1 MSDVALTQA
10 PAPVSAKRKRL
21 EPALLSFE
29 KSLYPTDAVFFA
41 VDAGGKAA
49 PVPVINK
56 TTLGTQSQFQK
67 DPSKVSEA
75 GNPQRVEAA
84 FLPIGVSKLR
94 IEFNLAVT
102 GSSLRPQSCDVP
114 AFRDRLL
121 KFTAAYAQAD
131 GFRTIGRRIAA
142 NIGNGRWAWK
152 NRLLAT
158 TFEVD
163 VKVLHPS
170 PNTFRFD
177 AFSLESTNFD
187 WLEGNNKILELGDI
201 IAASLAGKGVCR
213 IQVAGVLDVGPAASV
228 FPSQEFVD
236 RDDND
241 KMAPGKVLYSV
252 PVGDCERCA
261 AFHEQKIG
269 AALRT
274 IDTWHSGFEEDGV
287 GHVKASEPLAVN
299 PYGQSREGFV
309 VVRRGRKATGNASL
323 YEILK
328 DDLVGLSETM
338 TSGPVS
344 GDAHFAMAN
353 LVRGGVFGMK
363 NGDD

>member
-1 MSDVALTQA
+1 MSKAALKKA
-10 PAPVSAKRKRL
+10 PAPVSAKRKKL

-29 KSLYPTDAVFFA
+29 KSLYPTDAVFLA
-41 VDAGGKAA
+41 VDANGNAT
-49 PVPVINK
+49 PVPVVNK
-56 TTLGTQSQFQK
+56 TTLGTQSQFQE
-67 DPSKVSEA
+67 DPSNVPET
-75 GNPQRVEAA
+75 GNPQRVQAA

-158 TFEVD
+158 TFEIE
-163 VKVLHPS
+163 VKVLYPS
-170 PNTFRFD
+170 AKTFRFD
-177 AFSLESTNFD
+177 AFSLESTNFN
-187 WLEGNNKILELGDI
+187 WLEGNNEILELGDI

-241 KMAPGKVLYSV
+241 KLGKVLYGV
-252 PVGDCERCA
+252 QVGDCERCA

-299 PYGQSREGFV
+299 PYGQSRESFV

-328 DDLVGLSETM
+328 DDLVSLSEKM
-338 TSGPVS
+338 TSGAVS

-353 LVRGGVFGMK
+353 LIRGGVFGMN